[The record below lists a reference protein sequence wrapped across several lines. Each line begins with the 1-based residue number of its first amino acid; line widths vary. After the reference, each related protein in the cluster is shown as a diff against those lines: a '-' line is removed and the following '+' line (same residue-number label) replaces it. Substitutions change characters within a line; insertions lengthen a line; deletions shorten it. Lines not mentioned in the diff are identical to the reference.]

1 MKMKV
6 DNFYTWPDFHESEN
20 ETVTKHVVESASIEI
35 LALSQ
40 MFDYWETNTA
50 ENAELMIT

>member
-1 MKMKV
+1 MMKV

-20 ETVTKHVVESASIEI
+20 ETVAKHAVESASIET

>member
-1 MKMKV
+1 MMKV
-6 DNFYTWPDFHESEN
+6 DNFYTWPDFHESEDEAVAKN
-20 ETVTKHVVESASIEI
+20 VVESASIET